1 MRPHRLDRPS
11 SVYLDYSVFAV
22 MLSDGSWL
30 SVSAILVCV
39 FTIAFH
45 CYVEHRR
52 RKENRR
58 AQEQRNVDQLTD
70 NGDWDKDRPT
80 ARGGTIGSDLG
91 WYMVGR
97 VYVSAP

>member
-1 MRPHRLDRPS
+1 MRRHRLDRPS
-11 SVYLDYSVFAV
+11 VADLDYSVFAV
-22 MLSDGSWL
+22 MLGDGSWL

-58 AQEQRNVDQLTD
+58 AQEQRNVVQLAD
-70 NGDWDKDRPT
+70 NGDSDKDSPT
-80 ARGGTIGSDLG
+80 ARGGTFGSDLG
-91 WYMVGR
+91 RCLVGH